1 MLYPDSFPAGRSEK
15 QGDEGSVNR
24 CLVAGHPL
32 SLPGLQQHSFSAV
45 TVRILALETPG
56 LVPRSPPPHPAAH
69 THTHTHTQGAS
80 FRLVI
85 DKPVPRRVLLPRSTN
100 HP

>member
-56 LVPRSPPPHPAAH
+56 LVPRSPPPPPRRSH
-69 THTHTHTQGAS
+69 THTYTHSG
-80 FRLVI
+80 R
-85 DKPVPRRVLLPRSTN
+85 LLPSSN
-100 HP
+100 